1 MGEAMK
7 KIMRGISVVVL
18 AGLAIKSFYLVIHL
32 HGNEALWSCAAACY
46 FSDHLFDVLEGKR
59 L

>member
-1 MGEAMK
+1 MK